1 MNSSRRR
8 RVVCGMSGGVDSSA
22 TAALLL
28 EQGYEVI
35 GITLKLWPQDCVNR
49 AEDKCCGPQAVTD
62 ARAVCHQLG
71 IPYYLIDEA
80 AEFQKHVIQYFAD
93 EYRASRTPNP
103 CVMCNQNLK
112 FGRLINRAD
121 QLGADF
127 IATGHFARVERPLT
141 SLRSEATARQ
151 ATPISMNPGTS
162 NQPSLRSYGSAGI
175 EHRTS
180 NIECG
185 QKTENEPLTPALSPF
200 GGEREK
206 AAAGRAAARPYRVQG
221 FNAQILR
228 GNHSPSDGE
237 RVSPAGSGRY
247 LLKRGRDLK
256 KDQSYFLFSLRQDQ
270 LARALFPLGEKTK
283 SDTRA
288 VARHCQLKTAD
299 KEESMEICFVP
310 DNDYGGFL
318 QQANLVRKHRGE
330 ITDLHGHV
338 LGHHDGIEFYTIGQR
353 RGLGITTP
361 KPVYVVELDAD
372 RNRVVV
378 GDETAL
384 DRDEFT
390 ATQCNWIPFDQPAG
404 PMEVTTKIRYNHP
417 GTPATVTP
425 SGNGTVR
432 VKLHSPQR
440 AITPGQAAVFYQD
453 DLVLGGGWIA
463 R

>member
-1 MNSSRRR
+1 VNSQKRQ

-22 TAALLL
+22 TAALLI

-62 ARAVCHQLG
+62 ARSVCDKLE

-93 EYRASRTPNP
+93 EYKAGRTPNP

-112 FGRLINRAD
+112 FGRLIDRAD
-121 QLGADF
+121 QLGAEF
-127 IATGHFARVERPLT
+127 VATGHFARIECVDLNNKETKEQSSSL
-141 SLRSEATARQ
+141 LRSFVV
-151 ATPISMNPGTS
+151 N
-162 NQPSLRSYGSAGI
+162 SA
-175 EHRTS
+175 
-180 NIECG
+180 
-185 QKTENEPLTPALSPF
+185 P
-200 GGEREK
+200 
-206 AAAGRAAARPYRVQG
+206 
-221 FNAQILR
+221 
-228 GNHSPSDGE
+228 
-237 RVSPAGSGRY
+237 RY

-270 LARALFPLGEKTK
+270 LARAIFPLGEKTK

-310 DNDYGGFL
+310 DNNYGGFL

-330 ITDLHGHV
+330 IVDLHGQI

-353 RGLGITTP
+353 KGLGITTP
-361 KPVYVVELDAD
+361 KPVYVVELDAEN
-372 RNRVVV
+372 NRVVV
-378 GDETAL
+378 GDESAL

-390 ATQCNWIPFDQPAG
+390 ATNCNWHPFDKLTEPI
-404 PMEVTTKIRYNHP
+404 EVTAKIRYNHP

-425 SGNGTVR
+425 MTNGSVK
-432 VKLHSPQR
+432 VKLHTPQR
-440 AITPGQAAVFYQD
+440 AITPGQAAVFYRD
-453 DLVLGGGWIA
+453 DFVVGGGWIA